1 VLCIFGLSKLFKN
14 ATHFGKRMQKL
25 GVFLDHSSNN
35 MIYIVIINKVPAVQN
50 IETLQCCNIDAQK
63 TYKGTLY
70 LTILET

>member
-1 VLCIFGLSKLFKN
+1 
-14 ATHFGKRMQKL
+14 MQKL

-35 MIYIVIINKVPAVQN
+35 MIYIVTINTVPAVQN
-50 IETLQCCNIDAQK
+50 IETLQCCNNDAQI